1 MKNWFVNKVVT
12 GWTAQR
18 GELHFPEKTFNQ
30 RWREKYGDR

>member
-18 GELHFPEKTFNQ
+18 GELQFPEKTFNQ
-30 RWREKYGDR
+30 RWKEKFGDR